1 MAYYDVLSADSYG
14 RFNRKLAKLTNL
26 QTAVY
31 WSEILDIITKV
42 VKKKKFDDQGY
53 FKLDR
58 KYVEERTSI
67 NLDSQFECDSVLEK
81 LAVLQRHEAD
91 PNLIKVE
98 LATMEQILITDDVK
112 QLDLPKNIVK
122 RTVTQKAADK
132 KAAILMMLKNHIK
145 ETDPELQTAYKNWI
159 DVTYDKGM
167 CKTAQVQLFIDTINK
182 FTADKNVKLKLINIA
197 ISLSYKVA
205 DWAINKY
212 TADNHLALGAQK
224 TSTGVSSK
232 FEF

>member
-122 RTVTQKAADK
+122 RTATQKVADK

-145 ETDPELQTAYKNWI
+145 ETDSELQTAYKNWI

-212 TADNHLALGAQK
+212 TADNHLALGVQK